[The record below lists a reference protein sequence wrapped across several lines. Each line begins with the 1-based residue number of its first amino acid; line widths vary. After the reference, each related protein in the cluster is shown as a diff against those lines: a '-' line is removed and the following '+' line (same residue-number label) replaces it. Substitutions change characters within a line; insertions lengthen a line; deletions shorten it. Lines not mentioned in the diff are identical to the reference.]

1 MQSHTK
7 YNGRWSLSDR
17 SIYRSRIQERTIEI
31 LELLTA
37 TLIVFPFL
45 IFYVAND
52 VILVVP

>member
-1 MQSHTK
+1 MAGGHLVIEV
-7 YNGRWSLSDR
+7 Y
-17 SIYRSRIQERTIEI
+17 IEVEYVRTIEI

-45 IFYVAND
+45 IFYVTND